1 MTAQHP
7 TFAHMTD
14 DDILT
19 LVLNRAPNIPASVAQ
34 QLADHLRFQSERI
47 MWLEHEATELR
58 ARVFGEVQ
66 VFGGSTV
73 TDETVGLSDQM
84 MALELN
90 FDNDTAFG
98 TQLMARFDDL
108 IEARVA
114 AGYDRNDMVKLTL
127 EELTALSAKPVK
139 PTIAQRV
146 WYWWNTP

>member
-1 MTAQHP
+1 MTGQHP
-7 TFAHMTD
+7 TFAGITD

-73 TDETVGLSDQM
+73 TDETVGK
-84 MALELN
+84 
-90 FDNDTAFG
+90 G
-98 TQLMARFDDL
+98 T
-108 IEARVA
+108 V
-114 AGYDRNDMVKLTL
+114 
-127 EELTALSAKPVK
+127 
-139 PTIAQRV
+139 AQRF